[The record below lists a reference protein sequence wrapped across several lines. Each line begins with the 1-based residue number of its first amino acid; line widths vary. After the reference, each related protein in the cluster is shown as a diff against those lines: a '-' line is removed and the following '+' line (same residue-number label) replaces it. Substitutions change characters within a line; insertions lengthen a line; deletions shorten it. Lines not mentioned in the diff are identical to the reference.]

1 MTNAKVTKR
10 DMFIA
15 IREAVATNEDFVRF
29 LDHEIEL
36 LNAKSAN
43 RKPTKVQVENETF
56 KALILAFLT
65 EKGTAFTIK
74 ELQANIPELAELS
87 NQKITHL
94 LSALGEKG
102 TGQIVK
108 TYDKKT
114 PHYEIA

>member
-1 MTNAKVTKR
+1 MANVKVTKK

-15 IREAVATNEDFVRF
+15 IREAVSTNEDFVNF
-29 LDHEIEL
+29 INHEIEL
-36 LNAKSAN
+36 LDTKSAKK
-43 RKPTKVQVENETF
+43 KPTKVQVENETF
-56 KALILAFLT
+56 KALILTFLT

-87 NQKITHL
+87 NQKMTHL
-94 LSALGEKG
+94 LYALGEKG

-114 PHYEIA
+114 PYYEIA

>member
-1 MTNAKVTKR
+1 MAKMTKVEMFALIAEIAEIKANPE
-10 DMFIA
+10 MSAFIA
-15 IREAVATNEDFVRF
+15 
-29 LDHEIEL
+29 HEIEL

-43 RKPTKVQVENETF
+43 KRPTKVQIENETF

-87 NQKITHL
+87 NQKMTHL
-94 LSALGEKG
+94 LYALGDKG

-108 TYDKKT
+108 TYDRKT
-114 PHYEIA
+114 PYYEIA